1 MLVYNH
7 TMTAPLDL
15 GVHALLGAYGA
26 GTLDV
31 RQIIEE
37 VLKRIADAGDDKVW
51 ISRVPDAQ
59 LREQAARL
67 DARRGD
73 IGRLPLYGVPFAVK
87 DNIDVAG
94 LATTAACPGFAYR
107 PEKSA
112 EVVQRLVD
120 AGAIVVGKTNLDQF
134 ATGLV
139 GVRSPYGVPK
149 NPFDPA
155 FIPGGSSS
163 GSAVAVSAGLVTF
176 SLGTDTAGSGRVPAG
191 FNNIVGLKPT
201 PGLLSNE
208 GSVPACRSLD
218 CVSVFALCCADAD
231 AVLKV
236 IAEPQATPAIG
247 KDFRFGVLGAKDSEF
262 FGDAAYAA
270 LYAQAIGRLKAM
282 GGTPVE
288 IDYAPFL
295 GAAELLYSGP
305 WVAER
310 TAAVGA
316 FIEGAPEADIWPVT
330 RQIIL
335 RGRTYSAVDAFEGQ
349 YKLAT
354 FRARA
359 AAEWKELA
367 FLMLPTAGTIY
378 RLADIEREP
387 MLYNINLGHYTN
399 FVNFFGLSALALPA
413 GFRPD
418 GLPFG
423 ITLIGQPHAERALL
437 AFGAR
442 WQRAT
447 KLPLGKTT
455 SHLPPPS
462 SDPVVAE
469 DRVSIAVVGAHM
481 SGLPLNGQLTEL
493 GGRHGEHGQHR
504 AVLSLLRPARR
515 TAAPARPAAGRQ
527 GRRRHRARSL
537 EPAGRPG
544 RRLPAQDP
552 RPAGPGHRDPGRRL
566 RCHGLPVRK
575 PCDPGRP
582 RYHRAGRLAGLP
594 KNPPGLIGSVPSR
607 RNEPMSG
614 KIAVVTGAGS
624 GIGRASALAL
634 LNDGYTVALA
644 GRRKDALDE
653 TAQAGRQRHAQCAR
667 RADRR
672 HQAGRRRGAVRQ
684 GQGDLRPA
692 RPAVQ
697 QRRHRRAAGAARGAA
712 LRDSGSGVV
721 DTNLTGAVPVH
732 PGSHQD
738 HEGARSRAAA
748 ASSTTARSR
757 RMRRGRSRSP
767 TPRPSTR
774 SPA

>member
-1 MLVYNH
+1 
-7 TMTAPLDL
+7 MTAPLDL
-15 GVHALLGAYGA
+15 GLHALLGAYCA

-31 RQIIEE
+31 RQTIEE

-94 LATTAACPGFAYR
+94 LATTAACPSFAYR

-112 EVVQRLVD
+112 EVVRRLVD

-149 NPFDPA
+149 NPFDPS

-208 GSVPACRSLD
+208 GSVPACQSLD
-218 CVSVFALCCADAD
+218 CMSVFALCCSDAD

-236 IAEPQATPAIG
+236 MAEPPATPAIG
-247 KDFRFGVLGAKDSEF
+247 KAFRFGVLSVKDAEF
-262 FGDAAYAA
+262 FGDAAYAS
-270 LYAQAIGRLKAM
+270 LYAQAIGRLRAM
-282 GGTPVE
+282 GGMPVE

-295 GAAELLYSGP
+295 AAAELLYSGP

-316 FIEGAPEADIWPVT
+316 FIEGAPEADIWPAT

-349 YKLAT
+349 YKLAA

-359 AAEWKELA
+359 EAEWKDLA

-442 WQRAT
+442 WQRET

-455 SHLPPPS
+455 SHLPPQS
-462 SDPVVAE
+462 GDPVVAE

-481 SGLPLNGQLTEL
+481 DGLPLNGQLTEL
-493 GGRHGEHGQHR
+493 GGRMESK
-504 AVLSLLRPARR
+504 AS
-515 TAAPARPAAGRQ
+515 TAAFYRLYALPGGPPHRPGLVRVGKDGGAIELEVWSLPAAQVGAFLRKIPAPLGLGTVTLADGSAVTGFLCESHATQ
-527 GRRRHRARSL
+527 GARDITALGGWRAYL
-537 EPAGRPG
+537 KT
-544 RRLPAQDP
+544 
-552 RPAGPGHRDPGRRL
+552 
-566 RCHGLPVRK
+566 LPV
-575 PCDPGRP
+575 
-582 RYHRAGRLAGLP
+582 
-594 KNPPGLIGSVPSR
+594 
-607 RNEPMSG
+607 
-614 KIAVVTGAGS
+614 
-624 GIGRASALAL
+624 
-634 LNDGYTVALA
+634 
-644 GRRKDALDE
+644 
-653 TAQAGRQRHAQCAR
+653 
-667 RADRR
+667 
-672 HQAGRRRGAVRQ
+672 
-684 GQGDLRPA
+684 
-692 RPAVQ
+692 
-697 QRRHRRAAGAARGAA
+697 
-712 LRDSGSGVV
+712 
-721 DTNLTGAVPVH
+721 
-732 PGSHQD
+732 
-738 HEGARSRAAA
+738 
-748 ASSTTARSR
+748 
-757 RMRRGRSRSP
+757 
-767 TPRPSTR
+767 
-774 SPA
+774 